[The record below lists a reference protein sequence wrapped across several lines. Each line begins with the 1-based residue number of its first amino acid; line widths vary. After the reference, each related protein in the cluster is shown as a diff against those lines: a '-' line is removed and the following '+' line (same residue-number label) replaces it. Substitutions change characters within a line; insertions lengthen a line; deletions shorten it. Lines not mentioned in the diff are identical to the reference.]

1 MTGTLGLF
9 SLVDLIQLLSGAGR
23 TGRLLIEHPRGDAK
37 IYFEDGEIV
46 HARFGDHLGE
56 DAVYALF
63 ADERGPFEFTAGLPA
78 LEKTVE
84 LGTQNLVLEA
94 VRRLD
99 ELRRDDD
106 DLAAFESNVVP
117 ERIDDARAA
126 RVTLGQDEHAVLA
139 LVDGQRSLQRIADRG
154 RFTVADASRILARLV
169 AADVVAVRKRR
180 PRTARLVVDMAGFR
194 IPHGAAAVDRTIVRA
209 WEASLGHRPAQVAC
223 RREDGRVVTFDLLE
237 REGAGAYLALGRFT
251 MLRSGLRADEPLL
264 VRPHEDAE

>member
-37 IYFEDGEIV
+37 IYFEEGEIV
-46 HARFGDHLGE
+46 HARFDDHVGE

-99 ELRRDDD
+99 ESRRDDD
-106 DLAAFESNVVP
+106 DMAAYESDVVP
-117 ERIDDARAA
+117 ERTDDARAT
-126 RVTLGQDEHAVLA
+126 RVTLGDEEHALLA
-139 LVDGQRSLQRIADRG
+139 RVDGQRSLQRIADQC
-154 RFTVADASRILARLV
+154 TIPIAEASRILARLV

-180 PRTARLVVDMAGFR
+180 PRTARLVVDVATFQ
-194 IPHGAAAVDRTIVRA
+194 IPHGTAAVDSTIVRA
-209 WEASLGHRPAQVAC
+209 WEASLGHRPDRVAC
-223 RREDGRVVTFDLLE
+223 RRENGRVVTFDLLE
-237 REGAGAYLALGRFT
+237 REGAGAYLLLGRFT
-251 MLRSGLRADEPLL
+251 LLRSGLRSDDPLL